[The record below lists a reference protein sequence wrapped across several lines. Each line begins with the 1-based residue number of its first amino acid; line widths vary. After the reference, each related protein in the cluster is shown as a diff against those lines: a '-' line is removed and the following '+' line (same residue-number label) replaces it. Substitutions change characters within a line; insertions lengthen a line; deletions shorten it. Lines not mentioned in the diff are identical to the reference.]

1 MALRTKNAHYRL
13 TEIQPRHWLEL
24 AEREVSGL
32 RHTMVEMARL
42 VPDAVTRVEALL
54 PQGFPGPVWE
64 AITGRL
70 QPQAAKF
77 LRGADRT

>member
-1 MALRTKNAHYRL
+1 
-13 TEIQPRHWLEL
+13 
-24 AEREVSGL
+24 
-32 RHTMVEMARL
+32 MVEMARL